1 MRSFDEI
8 ILLRNQNT
16 SSESPSRL
24 GWSHCAYH
32 LKIWNKI
39 IVCAEDVRWVMT
51 VKVATEFRGTQ
62 YSQKATIRA
71 VSSLKACR
79 HSLPPT
85 GNSDT
90 CSQRSSLTMGSTRK
104 D

>member
-79 HSLPPT
+79 HRHSPPPLEI
-85 GNSDT
+85 
-90 CSQRSSLTMGSTRK
+90 LTLVRK
-104 D
+104 DLH